1 MSTKDIIIFNK
12 DFSLYKELFDEEN
25 IFLSFENSE
34 IEYIST
40 RNYNKITLKIP
51 IELFKLIISEYEKN
65 KNLIEEEQK
74 SIGPKFIDLFNLNN

>member
-1 MSTKDIIIFNK
+1 MSTKETIIFNK

-65 KNLIEEEQK
+65 KNLLEEEQK
-74 SIGPKFIDLFNLNN
+74 NIDPKFIDLFNLNN